1 MTVLP
6 GRLGLDGA
14 QLPHVDRHAFLAL
27 RYGRLEVEEGCLR
40 FVSDA
45 ETRIIPY
52 QRLSCI
58 ILEPGTSVTH
68 DALRLLARHGVGLI
82 ATGLD
87 GVKCYTAP
95 PLLSD
100 SSELAR
106 RQARAWADPEL
117 RLAVASRQ
125 YAVRFGEMPAAR
137 DLNELRGLE
146 GARIREAY
154 HHFSQAN
161 GIRWNVPRSVE
172 RGTGDAN
179 TALNYAADAVYAAAA
194 IAVYVTATIPQL
206 GFVHEDSGRAFVLDV
221 ADLHR
226 TSLTIPAAF
235 KALRRYYDRKAEEA
249 LERLVRQ
256 EFMQHFKRRSIV
268 AAMIEQIKE
277 LFT

>member
-1 MTVLP
+1 MSVLS
-6 GRLGLDGA
+6 GRLGLEGA
-14 QLPHVDRHAFLAL
+14 ELPHDDRHTFLAL
-27 RYGRLEVEEGCLR
+27 RYGRLEVVEGCLR
-40 FVSDA
+40 FVTEI
-45 ETRIIPY
+45 ETTVIPY

-58 ILEPGTSVTH
+58 VLEPGTSVTH

-106 RQARAWADPEL
+106 RQARAWADLEV
-117 RLAVASRQ
+117 RLSIARQQ
-125 YAVRFGEMPAAR
+125 YAMRFGETPQVR
-137 DLNELRGLE
+137 DLDELRGLE

-154 HHFSQAN
+154 RHFAQAH
-161 GIRWNVPRSVE
+161 GIRWDVPRSVAK
-172 RGTGDAN
+172 GTGAAN
-179 TALNYAADAVYAAAA
+179 AALNYAADAIYAAAA

-206 GFVHEDSGRAFVLDV
+206 GFIHEESGRAFVLDI

-235 KALRRYYDRKAEEA
+235 RALRRYGDGKADET
-249 LERLVRQ
+249 LERLVRRELMEQ
-256 EFMQHFKRRSIV
+256 LRRRSIV

-277 LFT
+277 LFG

>member
-1 MTVLP
+1 MTALA

-14 QLPHVDRHAFLAL
+14 DLRHEDRHGFLAL
-27 RYGRLEVEEGCLR
+27 RYGRLEVVEGCLR
-40 FVSDA
+40 FVA
-45 ETRIIPY
+45 ENQTLVIPY

-58 ILEPGTSVTH
+58 VLEPGTSVTH

-82 ATGLD
+82 ATGMD

-106 RQARAWADPEL
+106 RQARAWADPET
-117 RLAVASRQ
+117 RLAIACRQ
-125 YAVRFGEMPAAR
+125 YAIRFGERPEAR
-137 DLNELRGLE
+137 DLDTLRGLE

-154 HHFSQAN
+154 RHFSQAA
-161 GIRWNVPRSVE
+161 GINWDVPRSVKQ
-172 RGTGDAN
+172 GTGDAN
-179 TALNYAADAVYAAAA
+179 AALNYAADAVYAAAA
-194 IAVYVTATIPQL
+194 IAVYTTATIPQL

-235 KALRRYYDRKAEEA
+235 KALRRYLDGKGQES
-249 LERLVRQ
+249 LERLVRHELMEQ
-256 EFMQHFKRRSIV
+256 LRRRSIV
-268 AAMIEQIKE
+268 ATMIEQITG
-277 LFT
+277 LLS

>member
-14 QLPHVDRHAFLAL
+14 ELPHVDRHAFLAL

-40 FVSDA
+40 FVRDA

-106 RQARAWADPEL
+106 RQARAWADPETAPRRCLPTIRHTL
-117 RLAVASRQ
+117 RRDAGSARPQ
-125 YAVRFGEMPAAR
+125 RAAR
-137 DLNELRGLE
+137 
-146 GARIREAY
+146 A
-154 HHFSQAN
+154 
-161 GIRWNVPRSVE
+161 
-172 RGTGDAN
+172 
-179 TALNYAADAVYAAAA
+179 
-194 IAVYVTATIPQL
+194 
-206 GFVHEDSGRAFVLDV
+206 
-221 ADLHR
+221 
-226 TSLTIPAAF
+226 
-235 KALRRYYDRKAEEA
+235 
-249 LERLVRQ
+249 
-256 EFMQHFKRRSIV
+256 
-268 AAMIEQIKE
+268 
-277 LFT
+277 

>member
-1 MTVLP
+1 MSVLP
-6 GRLGLDGA
+6 GRLGLEGA
-14 QLPHVDRHAFLAL
+14 ELPHEDRHAFLAL
-27 RYGRLEVEEGCLR
+27 RYGRLEAVEGCLR
-40 FVSDA
+40 FVSEA
-45 ETRIIPY
+45 ETAVIPY
-52 QRLSCI
+52 QRLSCV

-106 RQARAWADPEL
+106 RQARAWADREV
-117 RLAVASRQ
+117 RLAIARRQ
-125 YAVRFGEMPAAR
+125 YALRFGEMPQAR
-137 DLNELRGLE
+137 DLDELRGLE

-154 HHFSQAN
+154 RHFAQAN
-161 GIRWNVPRSVE
+161 GIRWDVPRSVE
-172 RGTGDAN
+172 KGTGDAN
-179 TALNYAADAVYAAAA
+179 AALNYAADAVYAAAA
-194 IAVYVTATIPQL
+194 VAVYVTATIPQL
-206 GFVHEDSGRAFVLDV
+206 GFIHEESGRAFVLDV

-235 KALRRYYDRKAEEA
+235 KALRRYNDRKAEES
-249 LERLVRQ
+249 LERLVRRELMEQ
-256 EFMQHFKRRSIV
+256 LRRRSVV

-277 LFT
+277 LFG

>member
-1 MTVLP
+1 MSVLA
-6 GRLGLDGA
+6 GRLGLEGA
-14 QLPHVDRHAFLAL
+14 ELPHEDRHAFLAL
-27 RYGRLEVEEGCLR
+27 RMGRLEVEEGCLR
-40 FVSDA
+40 FVT
-45 ETRIIPY
+45 ETGTTVIPY
-52 QRLSCI
+52 QRLSCV

-68 DALRLLARHGVGLI
+68 DALRLLARHGVGLV

-106 RQARAWADPEL
+106 RQARAWADPEI
-117 RLAVASRQ
+117 RLAVARKQ
-125 YAVRFGEMPAAR
+125 YAMRFGEAPAAR
-137 DLNELRGLE
+137 DLDELRGME

-154 HHFSQAN
+154 RHFSQAN
-161 GIRWNVPRSVE
+161 GIKWDVPRSVE
-172 RGTGDAN
+172 RGTGEAN

-194 IAVYVTATIPQL
+194 IAVYTTAMIPQL
-206 GFVHEDSGRAFVLDV
+206 GFIHEDSGRAFVLDV

-235 KALRRYYDRKAEEA
+235 KALRRHLDGRAEIS
-249 LERLVRQ
+249 LERLVRHELMEQ
-256 EFMQHFKRRSIV
+256 LKRRSIV

-277 LFT
+277 LFQ